1 MNNKSKIHYIKGFLN
16 KKKRK
21 KIKIIKTTTTVRKIS
36 LNYSLMSEGNTCIAE
51 PNLEVLLTTTVV
63 AELLTPTV
71 IPTGWQGAYI
81 RSPKIIE

>member
-1 MNNKSKIHYIKGFLN
+1 
-16 KKKRK
+16 
-21 KIKIIKTTTTVRKIS
+21 
-36 LNYSLMSEGNTCIAE
+36 MSEGNTCIAE